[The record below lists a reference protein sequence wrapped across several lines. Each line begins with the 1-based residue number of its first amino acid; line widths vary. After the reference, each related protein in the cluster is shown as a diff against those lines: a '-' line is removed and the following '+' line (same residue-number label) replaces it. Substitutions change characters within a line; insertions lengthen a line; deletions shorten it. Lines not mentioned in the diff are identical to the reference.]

1 MNNLIF
7 YGYLFREGRGNKC
20 LKEKKLRFYVVFNIF
35 FNLKLIIVIFNIL
48 YVIYI
53 LE

>member
-7 YGYLFREGRGNKC
+7 NGYLFREGSCNKC
-20 LKEKKLRFYVVFNIF
+20 LKEKILRFYVVFNIF
-35 FNLKLIIVIFNIL
+35 YLKLIIVIFYIL

>member
-20 LKEKKLRFYVVFNIF
+20 LKEKIIRFYVVFNIF
-35 FNLKLIIVIFNIL
+35 LFKINNSNI
-48 YVIYI
+48 
-53 LE
+53 